1 MKGKR
6 SPADY
11 ACADKVRYRTRNSA
25 KKVAIGLQRRFGG
38 LRQSIYGCP
47 LCGGFH
53 LSKTSTAGRGRLLPR
68 SPKYQDPSHE
78 THP

>member
-25 KKVAIGLQRRFGG
+25 KRVANILHVRLGG
-38 LRQSIYGCP
+38 LRQAVYECP
-47 LCGGFH
+47 MCHGFH
-53 LSKTSTAGRGRLLPR
+53 LSKTATTGRGRLEPR
-68 SPKYQDPSHE
+68 APKQKDRPR
-78 THP
+78 